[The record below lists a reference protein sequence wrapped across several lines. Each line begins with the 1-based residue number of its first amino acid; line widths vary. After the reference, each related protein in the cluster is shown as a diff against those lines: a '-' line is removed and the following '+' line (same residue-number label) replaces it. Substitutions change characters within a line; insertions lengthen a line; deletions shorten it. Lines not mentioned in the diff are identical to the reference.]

1 MARYGLGEPR
11 LAGRGGRPAVT
22 ERLTYSQA
30 YRAGL
35 AEEMTSNDLIF
46 VLGTDILLRGG
57 HFAQVFGLG
66 ERFGA
71 DRIRDVPI
79 SEAAMVAAG
88 VGAALGGMRPV
99 VDLNFLDFA
108 FGGMDELCNQ
118 AAKIHYM
125 FGIPVPMVVRAT
137 NGIAFGGAQHNNV
150 IESWFAEMPGLHV
163 AVPST
168 PADTKGLIKTA
179 LRLDDP
185 VLFLMHKALTGV
197 RGEVGGPADY
207 IPFGL
212 ARIVREG
219 GDATLIGYGATV
231 RTCVA
236 AAEQLAAEGVSA
248 EVIDLRTLYPLDL
261 ETVTAS
267 LRKTGRA
274 VMVDES
280 PGYGGV
286 SAEIAA
292 SLSEAAF
299 DYLDGPVMRVHAP
312 HSPVPQSR
320 VLLEALLPG
329 GGQVAAAARAL
340 IARG

>member
-1 MARYGLGEPR
+1 MS
-11 LAGRGGRPAVT
+11 

-35 AEEMTSNDLIF
+35 AEEMTGNDRIF

-57 HFAQVFGLG
+57 HFAQVLGLG
-66 ERFGA
+66 EKFGA
-71 DRIRDVPI
+71 ERIRDVPI

-99 VDLNFLDFA
+99 IDLNFLDFA

-125 FGIPVPMVVRAT
+125 FGVPVPMVVRAT

-150 IESWFAEMPGLHV
+150 IESWFAEMPGLNV
-163 AVPST
+163 AVPAT
-168 PADTKGLIKTA
+168 PADTKGLIKSA
-179 LRLDDP
+179 LHLDDP

-197 RGEVGGPADY
+197 RGEVGGPDEF

-212 ARIVREG
+212 ASIVREG
-219 GDATLIGYGATV
+219 SDATLIGYGATV
-231 RTCVA
+231 RTCVS
-236 AAEQLAAEGVSA
+236 AAERLAAEGVSA

-286 SAEIAA
+286 GAEIAA
-292 SLSEAAF
+292 SLQEAAF
-299 DYLDGPVMRVHAP
+299 DYLDGPVTRVHAP

-320 VLLEALLPG
+320 VLLEAFLPDS
-329 GGQVAAAARAL
+329 GQVENAVQALLARA
-340 IARG
+340 

>member
-1 MARYGLGEPR
+1 M
-11 LAGRGGRPAVT
+11 T

-35 AEEMTSNDLIF
+35 AEEMTGNDLIF

-57 HFAQVFGLG
+57 HFAQVLGLG

-71 DRIRDVPI
+71 ERIRDVPI

-125 FGIPVPMVVRAT
+125 FGIPVPLVVRAT
-137 NGIAFGGAQHNNV
+137 SGIAFGGAQHNNV
-150 IESWFAEMPGLHV
+150 IDSWFAEMPGLNV

-179 LRLDDP
+179 LHMDDP

-197 RGEVGGPADY
+197 RGEVGGPADF

-212 ARIVREG
+212 ASVVREG
-219 GDATLIGYGATV
+219 SDATLIGYGTTV
-231 RTCVA
+231 RTCVTA
-236 AAEQLAAEGVSA
+236 AGDLAAEGVSA

-261 ETVTAS
+261 DTVTAS

-274 VMVDES
+274 VIVDES

-286 SAEIAA
+286 SAEVAA
-292 SLSEAAF
+292 SLQEAAF
-299 DYLDGPVMRVHAP
+299 DYLDGPIMRVHPP

-320 VLLEALLPG
+320 VLLEALLPTSG
-329 GGQVAAAARAL
+329 LVEATVRAL

>member
-1 MARYGLGEPR
+1 MS
-11 LAGRGGRPAVT
+11 

-35 AEEMTSNDLIF
+35 AEEMTANDLVF
-46 VLGTDILLRGG
+46 VMGTDILLRGG

-66 ERFGA
+66 EQFGA
-71 DRIRDVPI
+71 ERIRDVPI
-79 SEAAMVAAG
+79 SEAAMIAAG

-125 FGIPVPMVVRAT
+125 FGIPVPLVVRAT
-137 NGIAFGGAQHNNV
+137 NGIAYGGAQHNNV
-150 IESWFAEMPGLHV
+150 IESWFAEMPGLNV
-163 AVPST
+163 AVPAT

-185 VLFLMHKALTGV
+185 VLFLMHKTLTGV
-197 RGEVGGPADY
+197 RGEVGGPGDF
-207 IPFGL
+207 IPFGQ
-212 ARIVREG
+212 AKIVREG
-219 GDATLIGYGATV
+219 GEVTLVGYGATV
-231 RTCVA
+231 RTCVT
-236 AAEQLAAEGVSA
+236 AAEHLAGEGVSA

-261 ETVTAS
+261 ETITAS
-267 LRKTGRA
+267 LRKTGRG

-280 PGYGGV
+280 AGYGGV
-286 SAEIAA
+286 SAEVAA
-292 SLSEAAF
+292 SVQQAAF
-299 DYLDGPVMRVHAP
+299 DYLDGPIMRVHAP

-329 GGQVAAAARAL
+329 SGQIEAAVRSLLARP
-340 IARG
+340 

>member
-1 MARYGLGEPR
+1 
-11 LAGRGGRPAVT
+11 
-22 ERLTYSQA
+22 
-30 YRAGL
+30 
-35 AEEMTSNDLIF
+35 
-46 VLGTDILLRGG
+46 
-57 HFAQVFGLG
+57 
-66 ERFGA
+66 
-71 DRIRDVPI
+71 
-79 SEAAMVAAG
+79 
-88 VGAALGGMRPV
+88 
-99 VDLNFLDFA
+99 
-108 FGGMDELCNQ
+108 
-118 AAKIHYM
+118 
-125 FGIPVPMVVRAT
+125 
-137 NGIAFGGAQHNNV
+137 
-150 IESWFAEMPGLHV
+150 V

-168 PADTKGLIKTA
+168 PADTKGLIKSA

-185 VLFLMHKALTGV
+185 VLFLMHKALTGA
-197 RGEVGGPADY
+197 RGEVGGPDDY
-207 IPFGL
+207 IPFGR

-261 ETVTAS
+261 ETVAAS

-292 SLSEAAF
+292 SLQEAAF
-299 DYLDGPVMRVHAP
+299 DYLDGPVVRVHAP

-329 GGQVAAAARAL
+329 SGQVAAAARAL